1 MLYLAVY
8 FTSPILQWWQV
19 RSWLL
24 LYIAE
29 RIRPFQSHWHMSILL
44 FEEVQALEQA
54 SFQGKGGIHFL
65 LNASDKD
72 IHSQHLWVTFKII
85 FIVPYSKLDN
95 SIINSENLENTEK
108 HKEKTG
114 SFSKIRNKAGILP
127 GGKKYVILMS
137 GRCFYSGLPC
147 FSLIKTCTALSKLC
161 MGVSSHKHKNIF
173 NLET

>member
-1 MLYLAVY
+1 
-8 FTSPILQWWQV
+8 
-19 RSWLL
+19 
-24 LYIAE
+24 
-29 RIRPFQSHWHMSILL
+29 MSILL

-108 HKEKTG
+108 HKVKTG

-127 GGKKYVILMS
+127 WGKKICHPDVRKMFLL
-137 GRCFYSGLPC
+137 RFTLHFP
-147 FSLIKTCTALSKLC
+147 
-161 MGVSSHKHKNIF
+161 H
-173 NLET
+173 